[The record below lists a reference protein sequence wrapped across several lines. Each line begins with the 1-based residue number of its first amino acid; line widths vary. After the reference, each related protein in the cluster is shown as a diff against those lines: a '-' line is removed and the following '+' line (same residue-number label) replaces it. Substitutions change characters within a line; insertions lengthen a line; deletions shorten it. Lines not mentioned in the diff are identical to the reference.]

1 MEKSKFRKSERIQR
15 LWERSTGLSKSGRR
29 NVYVDNAECLVYHWS
44 GHSAGFSPA
53 TGELALSDNQ
63 RINLGDH
70 NCRVDVGTPFPYL
83 DEMPSRVKGFEYSAT
98 NWAEDYVF
106 FLDHSP
112 AEIYPNETIVGEF
125 HWQLDEAR
133 KFVYPDEVA
142 ELGFDLR
149 QMGAG
154 GTSLAHTCPDLN
166 IGLKKG

>member
-1 MEKSKFRKSERIQR
+1 MEQSKFRKNERIQK

-29 NVYVDNAECLVYHWS
+29 NVYVDNAEFLVYHWS

-53 TGELALSDNQ
+53 TGELALSDDE

-98 NWAEDYVF
+98 NWAEDYAF

-142 ELGFDLR
+142 ELGFEP
-149 QMGAG
+149 
-154 GTSLAHTCPDLN
+154 SLT
-166 IGLKKG
+166 